1 MKTSIEEIKAN
12 LNFRD
17 IFKEYFPEQYQAHGN
32 SHCPFHDDR
41 NPSFM
46 VTNDH
51 GICYAGCTP
60 DSRSKRWDVIDLH
73 ERRFSVSRNEALKEL
88 AKRGWVDAGSKPTT
102 IKGQL
107 VKVYDYHD
115 GQGSVVY
122 SKCRY
127 QPKSFSWCR
136 PDPDNS
142 NKNITGLGA
151 VKRHLYNL
159 PAILSSLPE
168 TPVVFCEGEKD
179 ADALSELG
187 FVSTTVGSSQ
197 GWLKLVRDHE
207 VHKPLTGRT
216 VWIIPDKDEPGRKF
230 GIQVAA
236 TLQPVCR
243 VVKLFELPGDGI
255 KDSFDFISQI
265 GKDSHRLISELAAK
279 TPVWEAKVSDSAGS
293 YNRHNVTSD
302 ETERLS
308 KYQRLNKCLDESG
321 SELFL
326 DQFGVPWANVKIGD
340 HRENVSVRSERFTN
354 LLRNQFSAQ
363 FDEGIGDDLI
373 RQALGARIGA
383 IEAYGEIRELHYRV
397 AWASGKDKILIDS
410 GRPDW
415 SVYEIGPDA
424 WRLTRLD
431 TNPFKREPDFQ
442 PYDCEEHTP
451 RSNWADLFNLLSV
464 DDSNIQG
471 LIKIWLT
478 LALYPDTVRPGLV
491 INGSP
496 GCGKTTF
503 AWILRD
509 IVDPHGLPPAGLPKD
524 LDNFILALYKNYIPC
539 FDNINRLSIE
549 QSDILCQA
557 ITGISH
563 PKRKLWTDSDLVSFR
578 IKCPWILTGVAMP
591 GHMSDFLNRIFS
603 IELKPIPVDQR
614 RPDDELAEMFDK
626 IRPQLQ
632 AMIFDCISAGLK
644 NRNKVKPQELQR
656 LAQAHKLSLAMADA
670 LELTAQEINE
680 LWALNRQ
687 EQESLTTEGDILSTL
702 LPEFM
707 AANSNHWV
715 GTSTELL
722 NQMAQHFEVE
732 RQSWKG
738 QWPKDAANL
747 GKRLSYLTESLQ
759 AKGIVITDNKGAV
772 RKKTITYTPP
782 KEIQGTVNEDSP
794 SYIPL
799 TNEQKAK
806 RIEKWPCKQCD
817 SFNSLS
823 GTCSE
828 LKPSVNLDHPDI
840 RCPRCE
846 FTIPNGAYPGAN
858 LDHALGQVM

>member
-1 MKTSIEEIKAN
+1 VTFPIGKIKQN
-12 LNFRD
+12 ISFLEL
-17 IFKEYFPEQYQAHGN
+17 FKEYYPGVKIENGVCCSPWRTDKHPSLQIT
-32 SHCPFHDDR
+32 DDHAY
-41 NPSFM
+41 
-46 VTNDH
+46 DH
-51 GICYAGCTP
+51 GTGEKPI
-60 DSRSKRWDVIDLH
+60 DVIELH
-73 ERRFSVSRNEALKEL
+73 QRRFGVDFKQAQFEL
-88 AKRGWVDAGSKPTT
+88 AKRINTVSPAAPKRS
-102 IKGQL
+102 L
-107 VKVYDYHD
+107 FCVYDYLDRD
-115 GQGSVVY
+115 GNLAYQ
-122 SKCRY
+122 KCRY
-127 QPKSFSWCR
+127 QPKSFSWRR

-142 NKNITGLGA
+142 NGYISALGT
-151 VKRHLYNL
+151 VKRYLYNL

-168 TPVVFCEGEKD
+168 TPVVFAEGEKD
-179 ADALSELG
+179 SDALTALG

-197 GWLKLVRDHE
+197 GWANLVGDHE

-236 TLQPVCR
+236 SLKPVCR
-243 VVKLFELPGDGI
+243 EVKLFELPGDGI
-255 KDSFDFISQI
+255 KDAYDFISQH
-265 GKDSHRLISELAAK
+265 GKDSRRLIEELAVE
-279 TPVWEAKVSDSAGS
+279 TPVWVEVASNCAGS
-293 YNRHNVTSD
+293 HKSNNVTSNA
-302 ETERLS
+302 TERLS
-308 KYQRLNKCLDESG
+308 KYQRLNKCLNESG
-321 SELFL
+321 SVLFL
-326 DQFGVPWANVKIGD
+326 DQFGAPWANMKIGD
-340 HRENVSVRSERFTN
+340 HRENVFVESERFKN

-363 FDEGIGDDLI
+363 FDEGVGDDLI
-373 RQALGARIGA
+373 RQAMGARIGA
-383 IEAYGEIRELHYRV
+383 IESSGEIRELCYRS
-397 AWASGKDKILIDS
+397 AWGSGKDKIFIDS

-415 SVYEIGPDA
+415 SVYEIGPDG
-424 WRLTRLD
+424 WRLTRLV
-431 TNPFKREPDFQ
+431 TNPFKREPDFK

-451 RSNWADLFNLLSV
+451 RSNWSDLFDLLSV
-464 DDSNIQG
+464 DDSQIQG
-471 LIKIWLT
+471 LIKLW
-478 LALYPDTVRPGLV
+478 LALALFPDTVRPGLV

-509 IVDPHGLPPAGLPKD
+509 LVDPHGSPPAGLPKD
-524 LDNFILALYKNYIPC
+524 SDNFILALYKNYIPC
-539 FDNINRLSIE
+539 FDNLTRLTIE

-563 PKRKLWTDSDLVSFR
+563 PKRKLWTNSDMLTFR
-578 IKCPWILTGVAMP
+578 IKCPWILTGVSVP

-603 IELKPIPVDQR
+603 IELKPIPVHER
-614 RPDDELAEMFDK
+614 RTDEDLLQIFDRL
-626 IRPQLQ
+626 RPQIQ
-632 AMIFDCISAGLK
+632 ALLFDCISVGLK
-644 NRNKVKPQELQR
+644 NSSDVKPQALQR
-656 LAQAHKLSLAMADA
+656 LAQAHKLSLAMADP

-715 GTSTELL
+715 GTSTVLF

-759 AKGIVITDNKGAV
+759 AKGIVITNNKGAE

-782 KEIQGTVNEDSP
+782 KDIRGTANEDSP

-817 SFNSLS
+817 LFNPLS

-828 LKPSVNLDHPDI
+828 LEPSVNLDHPDI
-840 RCPRCE
+840 FCPRVE
-846 FTIPNGAYPGAN
+846 FTSPNGTYPGAN
-858 LDHALGQVM
+858 LDHVLGQVM